1 MASLDESG
9 WSTLLVSV
17 DDVPAPEE
25 ARLVVAKFL
34 VLSNAT
40 SLAALDGVKSEDML
54 TARGAPTDFLAKG
67 LLRRTVDMATTA
79 GVARRLSASPSSSA
93 AGSGGACALALANII
108 APGAPKATV
117 DVANLLAQVSLD
129 GLAYQLQA
137 EAEVFVL
144 LVEELA
150 RAKAALP
157 PRGVVT
163 FVDLTAKG
171 CLPLWVPA
179 ESIGGRAAVSNDCE
193 MLAGT
198 SGTATLSQLG
208 AALRGATAAPRFF
221 RSMAQWCG
229 AWMRF
234 GTAAVA
240 AGQWTL
246 PQVIAHL
253 DTVMQLSEQERASGG
268 TVFTALVYDELVR
281 RSWEQRAFR
290 RDSTFRLGEA
300 VLEVNGP
307 ILAAARARLASTLT
321 AAGVAETVQQS
332 QAVSASAGASELEST
347 LAKQQAAMDAIA
359 KRAEQA
365 TKALQRG
372 QQWQGERQQGQKGK
386 AKGGKNSVRKN
397 TTRPPP
403 PVPPA
408 DTSWAPSK
416 RRRR

>member
-1 MASLDESG
+1 MTSLDESA
-9 WSTLLVSV
+9 WSALLASV

-34 VLSNAT
+34 VLSSAT
-40 SLAALDGVKSEDML
+40 SLAALDGVKAEDML
-54 TARGAPTDFLAKG
+54 AARGAPTDFMAMG
-67 LLRRTVDMATTA
+67 LLRRTVDVATAA
-79 GVARRLSASPSSSA
+79 GAARRMSASPSASA
-93 AGSGGACALALANII
+93 AGSGGVGALALANLI
-108 APGAPKATV
+108 APGAPKTTV
-117 DVANLLAQVSLD
+117 DVATLLAQASLD
-129 GLAYQLQA
+129 GLVYQLQA
-137 EAEVFVL
+137 ESEIFVL

-150 RAKAALP
+150 KAKAAVP
-157 PRGVVT
+157 PRSVVT

-179 ESIGGRAAVSNDCE
+179 ESIGGRAAVSSDCE
-193 MLAGT
+193 VLAGT

-253 DTVMQLSEQERASGG
+253 DTVMQLSEQEKASGG
-268 TVFTALVYDELVR
+268 TMFTALVYDELVR

-290 RDSTFRLGEA
+290 RDSTLRIGEA

-307 ILAAARARLASTLT
+307 ILAAARARLASTLS
-321 AAGVAETVQQS
+321 AAGVAETSPQS
-332 QAVSASAGASELEST
+332 QAISASAGASELEST

-359 KRAEQA
+359 RRAEQA
-365 TKALQRG
+365 TKALQKG
-372 QQWQGERQQGQKGK
+372 QQWQGDRQQGPKGK
-386 AKGGKNSVRKN
+386 AKGSKNNGGKNPSL
-397 TTRPPP
+397 PPP

-408 DTSWAPSK
+408 DPAWGSK

>member
-1 MASLDESG
+1 M
-9 WSTLLVSV
+9 
-17 DDVPAPEE
+17 
-25 ARLVVAKFL
+25 
-34 VLSNAT
+34 
-40 SLAALDGVKSEDML
+40 
-54 TARGAPTDFLAKG
+54 
-67 LLRRTVDMATTA
+67 
-79 GVARRLSASPSSSA
+79 
-93 AGSGGACALALANII
+93 
-108 APGAPKATV
+108 V
-117 DVANLLAQVSLD
+117 DVADLLAQASLD

-137 EAEVFVL
+137 ESEIFVV

-150 RAKAALP
+150 KAKAAMP

-193 MLAGT
+193 VLAGT
-198 SGTATLSQLG
+198 SGTATLAQLG

-240 AGQWTL
+240 AGQWTM

-253 DTVMQLSEQERASGG
+253 DTVMQLSEQEKASGG
-268 TVFTALVYDELVR
+268 TMFTALVYDELVR

-290 RDSTFRLGEA
+290 RDSTFRIGEA

-307 ILAAARARLASTLT
+307 ILAAARARLASTLS
-321 AAGVAETVQQS
+321 AAGVAETIPQS
-332 QAVSASAGASELEST
+332 QAISASAGASELEST

-372 QQWQGERQQGQKGK
+372 QQWQGDRQQGPKGE
-386 AKGGKNSVRKN
+386 AKGSKNNGWKN
-397 TTRPPP
+397 PSLPPP

-408 DTSWAPSK
+408 DPAWPSK